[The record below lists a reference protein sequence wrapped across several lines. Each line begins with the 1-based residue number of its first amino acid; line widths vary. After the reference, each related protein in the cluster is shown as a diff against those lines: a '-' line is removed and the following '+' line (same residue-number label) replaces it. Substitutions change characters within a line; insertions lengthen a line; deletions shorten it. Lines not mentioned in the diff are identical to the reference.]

1 MAIADMFLKL
11 PSVTGEAGDADHK
24 GEIEVVSWSWGM
36 QTPPSVATGQAS
48 GRTSFGELLVVKRVD
63 LATPTLMGCLRNNK
77 LLDSGTL
84 TVRKAGKTPL
94 TYFTIELTKVR
105 VTSIKTES
113 ENFELVERVSL
124 GFNKVKVT
132 YTPQDASTGAKGG
145 GDNVFEAE
153 AHAVS

>member
-11 PSVTGEAGDADHK
+11 PNVTGEAGDAEHK

-36 QTPPSVATGQAS
+36 HTPSSVATGQAS
-48 GRTSFGELLVVKRVD
+48 GRTTFGELQVVKRVD
-63 LATPTLMGCLRNNK
+63 MATPTLMSFLRNNK
-77 LLDSGTL
+77 LLDTGKL

-94 TYFTIELTKVR
+94 EYFTIELTKVR

-124 GFNKVKVT
+124 GFNKVTVT
-132 YTPQDASTGAKGG
+132 YTPQDSSTGAKGG

-153 AHAVS
+153 AHPAT

>member
-11 PSVTGEAGDADHK
+11 PNVTGEAGDSEHK

-36 QTPPSVATGQAS
+36 QSPTSIHTGQAS
-48 GRTSFGELLVVKRVD
+48 GRITYGELQVVKRVD
-63 LATPTLMGCLRNNK
+63 QATPTLMTMMRNNK
-77 LLDSGTL
+77 LLDTGKL

-94 TYFTIELTKVR
+94 EYFTIELTEVR

-124 GFNKVKVT
+124 GFNKVVVS

-145 GDNVFEAE
+145 GANVFEGV
-153 AHAVS
+153 AHSAT